1 MQLCI
6 MNGLLDE
13 HADDMSSLQSAL
25 SRGFQIKS
33 LRELARLY
41 TEHRFIT
48 ADEADTFMAE
58 VPTINDS
65 IDEPQAQVMDQ
76 LLGNPD

>member
-1 MQLCI
+1 MVVNTKQPWMQLCI

-13 HADDMSSLQSAL
+13 HADAMSSLQSAL
-25 SRGFQIKS
+25 SRGFHIES

-41 TEHRFIT
+41 IEHRFIT

-58 VPTINDS
+58 GGS
-65 IDEPQAQVMDQ
+65 HYQ
-76 LLGNPD
+76 

>member
-1 MQLCI
+1 MVVNTKQPWMQLCI

-13 HADDMSSLQSAL
+13 HADAMSSVQSAL
-25 SRGFQIKS
+25 CRGFDIES

-41 TEHRFIT
+41 IEHRFIT

-58 VPTINDS
+58 GGS
-65 IDEPQAQVMDQ
+65 HYQ
-76 LLGNPD
+76 